1 MERTGSPELTLQ
13 QNAEQAFLQVNVEDL
28 RSRQQDILNDGDLSD
43 TERASQLDATI
54 REYLGDHHIPD
65 DNQNYEDYQS
75 VLRSLSADRLSALQ
89 WRFGEW
95 DEANQTNVGKTGFDR
110 LHDEQERLFGRRLD
124 LSTGDNQ
131 STDRTS
137 EEWDELAIDYEEYAG
152 LLSDVH
158 KSRENWARAASKR
171 LGRAFS
177 IKDSK
182 RATLKEEY
190 NTAVQSLGKLELRSV
205 LEDDTVSV
213 NDKKVEVLKYL
224 FAEQKKL
231 REQTLEN
238 LKGTKVSKFVEW
250 MNRGKFATRVAK
262 GIGIGVVAGVAGSV
276 AAGAVGAGIVAAG
289 AVGASRF
296 VKGYASKDKHRG
308 SKMPDK
314 LDEVDSQNSD
324 DTKIVLKHLAASDS
338 SNILESASE
347 KVNSF
352 FEDDVK
358 DEQKERRKSLAWG
371 MGSIAVGAGAGYLL
385 SNTSVLNDAKDAI
398 HDKISS
404 WVNGASGDG
413 GKPQGTV
420 TQPGESGGGGDGT
433 PNHPDGGSNH
443 HNVINLHEVSQDARW
458 VDPGEGWYQT
468 FNELGIPQDNWQD
481 VLQDAGPKLH
491 EQGWAYRMPDGQW
504 GISQPGRL
512 PDSALR
518 VIAESSKDNGY
529 KLVA

>member
-1 MERTGSPELTLQ
+1 MERTSSPELNSQ
-13 QNAEQAFLQVNVEDL
+13 QAAEQAFLQVNIEDL
-28 RSRQQDILNDGDLSD
+28 RSRQQDILNDGDLTD
-43 TERASQLDATI
+43 AERTSQLDTTI
-54 REYLGDHHIPD
+54 REYLGDHHILD
-65 DNQNYEDYQS
+65 DNQNYADYQS
-75 VLRSLSADRLSALQ
+75 VLRSLSADRLDTLQ

-137 EEWDELAIDYEEYAG
+137 EEWDEFAVDYEEYAG

-182 RATLKEEY
+182 RDTLKEEY

-308 SKMPDK
+308 SKMPGK
-314 LDEVDSQNSD
+314 LDEVDPQNSD
-324 DTKIVLKHLAASDS
+324 DTKIVLEHLAGSNS

-385 SNTSVLNDAKDAI
+385 SNTSVLGDAKDAV
-398 HDKISS
+398 HDKINSWLNGSS
-404 WVNGASGDG
+404 TDV
-413 GKPQGTV
+413 KPQGPGGAV
-420 TQPGESGGGGDGT
+420 TEPTGGDHGT
-433 PNHPDGGSNH
+433 PGHPDGPGSH
-443 HNVINLHEVSQDARW
+443 HNVINLHEVSHDAHW
-458 VDPGEGWYQT
+458 VEPGEGWYQT
-468 FNELGIPQDNWQD
+468 FNELGIPQEDWQN
-481 VLQDAGPKLH
+481 VLQDAGPRLH

-529 KLVA
+529 KLAA